1 MSTTSS
7 VIENEKINLLGANI
21 KVLIGTLSNSKRH
34 PRQVTGKGNRS
45 SKSGNRFLLFRQVRE
60 QGVEEGVQPSDG

>member
-21 KVLIGTLSNSKRH
+21 KVVIGTLSNSKRH
-34 PRQVTGKGNRS
+34 PR
-45 SKSGNRFLLFRQVRE
+45 
-60 QGVEEGVQPSDG
+60 